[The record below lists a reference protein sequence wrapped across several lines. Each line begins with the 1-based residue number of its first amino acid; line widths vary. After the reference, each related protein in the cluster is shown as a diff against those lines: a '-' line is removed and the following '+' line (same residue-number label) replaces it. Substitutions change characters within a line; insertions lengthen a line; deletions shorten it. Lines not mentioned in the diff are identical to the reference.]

1 MPIRVR
7 GPAPRFTHVGKS
19 KNICDLNSQQ
29 RQSILFFFH
38 VSVQSAIILNFFFD
52 SMFIQVFLKNVAS
65 NLIEMDI
72 DPDRQAPD
80 PDADPAK

>member
-1 MPIRVR
+1 MPVY
-7 GPAPRFTHVGKS
+7 TV
-19 KNICDLNSQQ
+19 
-29 RQSILFFFH
+29 LFFLSRQRVISF
-38 VSVQSAIILNFFFD
+38 NFFD

-65 NLIEMDI
+65 NLIEMDM